1 VKRTVSRERFVP
13 GMRIGD
19 YRIERELGV
28 EETSVVYLGLHA
40 VLPRQAA
47 VKVLHALPLEVAAAA
62 AAGTA
67 DQGML
72 LSESE
77 RAVALRVL
85 REACLLEALS
95 HPGIPRV
102 FECGILPD
110 RRPWAAFE
118 RIDGPTLA
126 SLIAGGPL
134 AIADVVP
141 ILRDAG
147 DLLAHA
153 HGRGAVHRRLTATA
167 IVRAPDR
174 GCSVGV
180 RDWGDA
186 RMPDREAQL
195 AEDTWED
202 VRALGAVVF
211 HALTGRAPEPAVS
224 IAERCPAAP
233 AELAALVDQMLA
245 DDPTERPPSDEV
257 RDRARWL
264 ADTFEPRMSD
274 RLRWAPSVGPTHE
287 SLPRSGPDDAS
298 GLAGRPRRTRS

>member
-1 VKRTVSRERFVP
+1 
-13 GMRIGD
+13 MRIGD

-28 EETSVVYLGLHA
+28 EETSVVYLGVHT

-47 VKVLHALPLEVAAAA
+47 VKVLHALPLEVAAAVA
-62 AAGTA
+62 TGAA
-67 DQGML
+67 DQGVL

-118 RIDGPTLA
+118 RIDGVTLA
-126 SLIAGGPL
+126 SLMAGGPM

-141 ILRDAG
+141 ILRDVG

-153 HGRGAVHRRLTATA
+153 HGRGAAHRRLTADA
-167 IVRAPDR
+167 IVRTPDR
-174 GCSVGV
+174 GCSVCV

-195 AEDTWED
+195 LEDAWDD

-211 HALTGRAPEPAVS
+211 HALTGRAPDAEVS
-224 IAERCPAAP
+224 TAERCPGAP

-245 DDPTERPPSDEV
+245 AEPAERPPSDEV

-274 RLRWAPSVGPTHE
+274 RLRWAPPVGLTRE
-287 SLPRSGPDDAS
+287 SIPRSGPGDAA
-298 GLAGRPRRTRS
+298 GFTGRPRRPRP